1 MADSVKVWD
10 EWGQESVDTVD
21 AWDSWDK
28 VGAVKGFPGGLV
40 AFLQT
45 STDHDGCGFEQPTPV
60 QAWSW
65 PILQAGKDLVGVA
78 KTGSGKT
85 LAFLLPGFIK
95 LRTLKKKQEIDTA
108 RGPGL
113 LTMTPT
119 RELCFQIFS
128 DAKKFGAPVGLT
140 AACAY
145 GGEKKSV
152 QEYEIRQGPDC
163 LIATPGRL
171 NDFANSGTVDLSQVR
186 YAVLDEADR
195 MLDMGFEPQI
205 KEIMDRVST
214 DRQTAMFTATWP
226 KECKQLADKYI
237 KYPVQVQIGGDSIT
251 ANQDIAQFIEICE
264 REQDKHVVLQQ
275 ILGGLPHGGS
285 CLIFCNMKRTCR
297 DLAAKMRSGPL
308 RAEELHGDLNQQQR
322 DSAMSYFKSG
332 QARVLVATD
341 VAARG
346 LDLRHVAMVINYD
359 APNNAE
365 DYVHRIG
372 RTGRAGDKGEAYT
385 LLLSRGDE
393 KKARDIQSIM
403 EKAQQEVPQ
412 QLRDLAQGKYTPGSN
427 SSQQDA
433 SRGKPDN
440 SWWANGDNNS
450 WKRGAEE
457 AGFTDDHLA
466 KAPRTDARERMAE
479 LKSLLEDDLITQEE
493 FDQKRAEILQN
504 I

>member
-1 MADSVKVWD
+1 MADSVRVWD
-10 EWGQESVDTVD
+10 DYGKESQDAVDP
-21 AWDSWDK
+21 WDSWEK
-28 VGAVKGFPGGLV
+28 VGEVKGFPGGLV
-40 AFLQT
+40 TFLQT
-45 STDHDGCGFEQPTPV
+45 STDHDGCGFAQPTPV
-60 QAWSW
+60 QAWAW
-65 PILQAGKDLVGVA
+65 PILQSGKDLVGVA

-95 LRTLKKKQEIDTA
+95 LRALKKKKEIDTA

-119 RELCFQIFS
+119 RELCYQIFS

-145 GGEKKSV
+145 GGEKRSV
-152 QEYEIRQGPDC
+152 QEYEIRNGPDC

-171 NDFANSGTVDLSQVR
+171 NDFCNSGTVDLSQVR

-205 KEIMDRVST
+205 KEVMDRVST

-237 KYPVQVQIGGDSIT
+237 KWPVQVQIGGDNIT
-251 ANQDIAQFIEICE
+251 ANQDITQHIEVCE
-264 REQDKHVVLQQ
+264 NESDKRSKLKQ
-275 ILGGLPHGGS
+275 ILSQLSPTGS

-297 DLAAKMRSGPL
+297 DLAAQMRSGPL
-308 RAEELHGDLNQQQR
+308 RAEELHGDLNQEQR
-322 DSAMSYFKSG
+322 DSAMRYFKSG

-346 LDLRHVAMVINYD
+346 LDLRNITMVINFD

-372 RTGRAGDKGEAYT
+372 RTGRAGDQGDAYT
-385 LLLSRGDE
+385 LLLSRGEE
-393 KKARDIQSIM
+393 KKAKDIQGIM
-403 EKAQQEVPQ
+403 ERAQQEVPQ
-412 QLRDLAQGKYTPGSN
+412 QLEDLANGRYTPGPTSSN
-427 SSQQDA
+427 QDNTWW
-433 SRGKPDN
+433 KDN
-440 SWWANGDNNS
+440 DNNSNS
-450 WKRGAEE
+450 WKRGADE
-457 AGFTDDHLA
+457 AELTDDRAGKAARTSA
-466 KAPRTDARERMAE
+466 KERMAE
-479 LKSLLEDDLITQEE
+479 LTELLEDGLITQEE
-493 FDQKRAEILQN
+493 FDQKRIEILEN
-504 I
+504 L